1 MTKKNIEITGT
12 HNRRQIRLCNDESF
26 VPIERKFYS
35 QITTKFTQ
43 DDIKKII
50 PELYLKIDDDKVD
63 FSLLSLTEIEKSII
77 SEIKVKL
84 SSYINQDKTKK
95 KLNCGEKGEKI
106 SLHNILEKMLT
117 SKHKCYYCKNT
128 YEILYEYTREP
139 KQWTLERIN
148 NDLGHTNE
156 NCVVSCLECNL
167 KRRTTDIKKF
177 EFTKN
182 LKITK
187 KE

>member
-1 MTKKNIEITGT
+1 MTKKSIDIAGT

-43 DDIKKII
+43 DDIKQII
-50 PELYLKIDDDKVD
+50 PELYLKIEDDNID
-63 FSLLSLTEIEKSII
+63 FSLLSLTEIEKKII

-95 KLNCGEKGEKI
+95 KLKCGEKGDKI

>member
-26 VPIERKFYS
+26 IPIERKIYS
-35 QITTKFTQ
+35 QIKREFTQ
-43 DDIKKII
+43 DDIIKLI
-50 PELYLKIDDDKVD
+50 PQLYLKIDDECD
-63 FSLLSLTEIEKSII
+63 FSLLSLDELEESII

-84 SSYINQDKTKK
+84 SSYINQDRNKK
-95 KLNCGEKGEKI
+95 KLKSGEKGDKI

-156 NCVVSCLECNL
+156 NCVISCLECNL

-187 KE
+187 KD